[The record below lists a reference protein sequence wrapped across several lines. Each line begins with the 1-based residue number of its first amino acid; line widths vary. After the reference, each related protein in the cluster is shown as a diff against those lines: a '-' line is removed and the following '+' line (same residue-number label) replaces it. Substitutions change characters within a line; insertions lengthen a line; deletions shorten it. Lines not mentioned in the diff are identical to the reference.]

1 MMPHTL
7 NFLVHYSLCQIS
19 YPFFFVTFSAILM
32 RRFASQSLQE
42 LREGHIQVIGKT
54 TSELKF
60 LLQDQF
66 NIFHL
71 DPDTKTTDINPLPQI

>member
-1 MMPHTL
+1 MK
-7 NFLVHYSLCQIS
+7 
-19 YPFFFVTFSAILM
+19 TFAT
-32 RRFASQSLQE
+32 QSLQE

-54 TSELKF
+54 TSEFSF

-66 NIFHL
+66 DIFHL